1 MRYFD
6 EEKRAAGY
14 DRRPFRFLSARLSSE
29 LQQTGRG
36 AQPRFAVG
44 GCYNR
49 APFGSVESEL
59 RRSRKRVL
67 LDDDNKRLAAS
78 VRRTL
83 DALVAPLGES
93 IGMVW
98 RGEGAPQAQSVL
110 DNQLRLTAQRF
121 VDLREASDADK
132 QSYYE
137 EVCRLF
143 RLEPAPDTFPLRDS
157 TDLPPHLLKRLDR
170 TPVSVSYLETYDS
183 RHGTN
188 FADRARG
195 ALFQFTNLVIKSD
208 GTVTPLEAAAL
219 NEFKQ
224 TLYPGEGLPDAEDA
238 DATKGG
244 AGKKGHGTRGDGAK
258 AQTADADAVEPSE
271 EELPPPRPLEELLAE
286 LDALVGL
293 ERVKADVRQLI
304 NFLKVQKLRE
314 EQGLKTLPASRHLV
328 FYGNPGTGK
337 TTVARLLAQVY
348 RTLGVLRR
356 GHLCETDR
364 AGLVAGYVGQTA
376 MKVREVTT
384 KALGG
389 VLFIDEAYTL
399 ASGGSNDF
407 GQEAVETL
415 LKMMED
421 HRDDLVVI
429 VAGYTGRMQGFLDS
443 NPGLRSRFNKH
454 VHFDDYEGV
463 QLVEIF
469 KTFCGKADFRLAEG
483 AEQALASVFQVLTA
497 SRDETFGNARTARNL
512 FEATLS
518 KQANRLVSL
527 PKVDKDILSTIESAD
542 IPGHEELR
550 ACGILSDS

>member
-1 MRYFD
+1 
-6 EEKRAAGY
+6 
-14 DRRPFRFLSARLSSE
+14 
-29 LQQTGRG
+29 
-36 AQPRFAVG
+36 
-44 GCYNR
+44 
-49 APFGSVESEL
+49 
-59 RRSRKRVL
+59 VL
-67 LDDDNKRLAAS
+67 LDEENRRLAAA

-93 IGMVW
+93 IRMVW
-98 RGEGAPQAQSVL
+98 RGAGAPDARGVL
-110 DNQLRLTAQRF
+110 DNHLKLTAQRF
-121 VDLREASDADK
+121 IELRETSEATK
-132 QSYYE
+132 QRYYE
-137 EVCRLF
+137 EVCRHFDLA
-143 RLEPAPDTFPLRDS
+143 PAPDTFPLRDS

-188 FADRARG
+188 FADRARQ
-195 ALFQFTNLVIKSD
+195 ALFHFANLVIKFD
-208 GTVTPLEAAAL
+208 GAVTPTEAAAL
-219 NEFKQ
+219 AEFKR
-224 TLYPGEGLPDAEDA
+224 TLYPGGP
-238 DATKGG
+238 
-244 AGKKGHGTRGDGAK
+244 H
-258 AQTADADAVEPSE
+258 EPSDAPAKGRADKTEASAEPEVPE

-293 ERVKADVRQLI
+293 DRVKADVRQLI

-314 EQGLKTLPASRHLV
+314 EQGLKSLPTSRHLV

-337 TTVARLLAQVY
+337 TTVARLVAQIY

-356 GHLCETDR
+356 GHLVETDR

-376 MKVREVTT
+376 MKVRDVTT

-399 ASGGSNDF
+399 ASGGENDF

-429 VAGYTGRMQGFLDS
+429 VAGYTGRMQEFLGS

-454 VHFDDYEGV
+454 VHFDDYGV
-463 QLVEIF
+463 EQLVKIF
-469 KTFCGKADFRLAEG
+469 KTFCRKAEFKLTEG
-483 AEQALASVFQVLTA
+483 AEKELASIFGVLCA
-497 SRDETFGNARTARNL
+497 SRDETFGNARAARNL

-518 KQANRLVSL
+518 KQANRLVAL
-527 PKVDKDILSTIESAD
+527 PKVDRDILSTVEAAD
-542 IPGHEELR
+542 IPGHDELR
-550 ACGILSDS
+550 ATGILGDG

>member
-1 MRYFD
+1 
-6 EEKRAAGY
+6 
-14 DRRPFRFLSARLSSE
+14 
-29 LQQTGRG
+29 
-36 AQPRFAVG
+36 
-44 GCYNR
+44 
-49 APFGSVESEL
+49 
-59 RRSRKRVL
+59 VL
-67 LDDDNKRLAAS
+67 LDEESKRLAAG

-83 DALVAPLGES
+83 EALVAPLGES
-93 IGMVW
+93 IRMVW
-98 RGEGAPQAQSVL
+98 RGGSAPEAQSVL
-110 DNQLRLTAQRF
+110 DNHLKLTAQRF
-121 VDLREASDADK
+121 IDLREASEATK

-137 EVCRLF
+137 QVCHLF
-143 RLEPAPDTFPLRDS
+143 NLVPAPDTFPLRDS

-195 ALFQFTNLVIKSD
+195 ALFHFANLVIKSD
-208 GTVTPLEAAAL
+208 GRVTPVEAAAL
-219 NEFKQ
+219 AEFKQ
-224 TLYPGEGLPDAEDA
+224 TLYPGAPL
-238 DATKGG
+238 
-244 AGKKGHGTRGDGAK
+244 
-258 AQTADADAVEPSE
+258 EPSDAPAKGRADKAEAEPEAPE

-293 ERVKADVRQLI
+293 DRVKADVRQLI

-314 EQGLKTLPASRHLV
+314 EQGLKSLPASRHLV

-337 TTVARLLAQVY
+337 TTVARLVAQIY

-356 GHLCETDR
+356 GHLVEADR

-376 MKVREVTT
+376 MKVRDVTT

-399 ASGGSNDF
+399 ATGGENDF
-407 GQEAVETL
+407 GREAVETL

-429 VAGYTGRMQGFLDS
+429 VAGYTGLMQAFLDS

-454 VHFDDYEGV
+454 IHFDDYGV
-463 QLVEIF
+463 EQLVKIF
-469 KTFCGKADFRLAEG
+469 KTFCQKADFKLTEG
-483 AEQALASVFQVLTA
+483 AEGELTSVFGVLCA
-497 SRDETFGNARTARNL
+497 SRDETFGNARAARNL

-518 KQANRLVSL
+518 KQANRLVAL
-527 PKVDKDILSTIESAD
+527 PKVDRDILSTVEAAD
-542 IPGHEELR
+542 IPGHDELR
-550 ACGILSDS
+550 STGILGGTEARP

>member
-1 MRYFD
+1 MLLD
-6 EEKRAAGY
+6 EENRGLAAG
-14 DRRPFRFLSARLSSE
+14 
-29 LQQTGRG
+29 
-36 AQPRFAVG
+36 
-44 GCYNR
+44 
-49 APFGSVESEL
+49 
-59 RRSRKRVL
+59 
-67 LDDDNKRLAAS
+67 

-83 DALVAPLGES
+83 AALVAPLGES
-93 IGMVW
+93 IRMVW
-98 RGEGAPQAQSVL
+98 RGEGAPDAQSVL
-110 DNQLRLTAQRF
+110 DNHLKLTAQRF
-121 VDLREASDADK
+121 IDLRETSDATK
-132 QSYYE
+132 QRYYE

-143 RLEPAPDTFPLRDS
+143 DLIPALDTFPLRDS

-170 TPVSVSYLETYDS
+170 TPVGVSYLETYDS

-188 FADRARG
+188 FADRARR
-195 ALFQFTNLVIKSD
+195 ALFQFANLVIKSD
-208 GTVTPLEAAAL
+208 GTVTPAEAAAL
-219 NEFKQ
+219 AEFQQ
-224 TLYPGEGLPDAEDA
+224 TLYPGAAPDVS
-238 DATKGG
+238 G
-244 AGKKGHGTRGDGAK
+244 AAPAKGKKEAAAAAEPVKDGP
-258 AQTADADAVEPSE
+258 VGEE

-293 ERVKADVRQLI
+293 DRVKADVRQLI

-314 EQGLKTLPASRHLV
+314 EQGLKSLPASRHLV

-337 TTVARLLAQVY
+337 TTVARLVAQIY

-356 GHLCETDR
+356 GHLVEADR

-399 ASGGSNDF
+399 AAGGENDF
-407 GQEAVETL
+407 GREAVETL

-429 VAGYTGRMQGFLDS
+429 VAGYTGRMRDFLDS

-454 VHFDDYEGV
+454 IRFDDYGV
-463 QLVEIF
+463 EQLVQIF
-469 KTFCGKADFRLAEG
+469 KTFCRRADFRVTESAEG
-483 AEQALASVFQVLTA
+483 ELAAVFGVLTA
-497 SRDETFGNARTARNL
+497 ARDETFGNARAARNL

-527 PKVDKDILSTIESAD
+527 PKVDREILSTVEAAD
-542 IPGHEELR
+542 IPGHDELR
-550 ACGILSDS
+550 SSGVIGGG

>member
-1 MRYFD
+1 
-6 EEKRAAGY
+6 
-14 DRRPFRFLSARLSSE
+14 
-29 LQQTGRG
+29 
-36 AQPRFAVG
+36 
-44 GCYNR
+44 
-49 APFGSVESEL
+49 
-59 RRSRKRVL
+59 VL
-67 LDDDNKRLAAS
+67 LDEENRRLAGA

-83 DALVAPLGES
+83 GALVAPLGES
-93 IGMVW
+93 IRMVW
-98 RGEGAPQAQSVL
+98 RGAGAPDARAVL
-110 DNQLRLTAQRF
+110 DNHLKLTAQRF
-121 VDLREASDADK
+121 IDLRETSEETK
-132 QSYYE
+132 QRYYE
-137 EVCRLF
+137 EFCRHFDLT
-143 RLEPAPDTFPLRDS
+143 PAPDTFPLRDS

-188 FADRARG
+188 FADRARQ
-195 ALFQFTNLVIKSD
+195 ALFQFANLVIKFD
-208 GTVTPLEAAAL
+208 GAVTPREAAAL
-219 NEFKQ
+219 SEFKR
-224 TLYPGEGLPDAEDA
+224 TLYPGGPQDAPAKDE
-238 DATKGG
+238 
-244 AGKKGHGTRGDGAK
+244 AGK
-258 AQTADADAVEPSE
+258 AVAEPEPVE

-293 ERVKADVRQLI
+293 DRVKADVRQLI

-314 EQGLKTLPASRHLV
+314 GQGLKSLPASRHLV

-337 TTVARLLAQVY
+337 TTVARLVSQIY

-356 GHLCETDR
+356 GHLVETDR

-376 MKVREVTT
+376 MKVRDVTT

-399 ASGGSNDF
+399 ASGGANDF

-429 VAGYTGRMQGFLDS
+429 VAGYTGRMQEFLDS

-454 VHFDDYEGV
+454 IHFDDYGV
-463 QLVEIF
+463 EQLVRIF
-469 KTFCGKADFRLAEG
+469 KTFCQKADFKLTEG
-483 AEQALASVFQVLTA
+483 AEKELASVFGVLCA
-497 SRDETFGNARTARNL
+497 SRDETFGNARAARNL

-527 PKVDKDILSTIESAD
+527 PKVDREILSAIEAAD
-542 IPGHEELR
+542 IPGHDELR
-550 ACGILSDS
+550 STGILGGG

>member
-1 MRYFD
+1 
-6 EEKRAAGY
+6 
-14 DRRPFRFLSARLSSE
+14 
-29 LQQTGRG
+29 
-36 AQPRFAVG
+36 
-44 GCYNR
+44 
-49 APFGSVESEL
+49 
-59 RRSRKRVL
+59 VL
-67 LDDDNKRLAAS
+67 LDDDNKRLAAGVS
-78 VRRTL
+78 LTL

-93 IGMVW
+93 IRMVW
-98 RGEGAPQAQSVL
+98 RGEGAPEARPVL

-121 VDLREASDADK
+121 VDLRETSDADK

-143 RLEPAPDTFPLRDS
+143 RLEPAPETFPLRDS

-195 ALFQFTNLVIKSD
+195 ALFQFANLVIKSD
-208 GTVTPLEAAAL
+208 GTVTPTEADAL
-219 NEFKQ
+219 AEFKQ
-224 TLYPGEGLPDAEDA
+224 TLYPGRGRLPSEDA
-238 DATKGG
+238 DRDAE
-244 AGKKGHGTRGDGAK
+244 KKARGTRGDGTK
-258 AQTADADAVEPSE
+258 AQTADALVEPLE

-314 EQGLKTLPASRHLV
+314 EQGLKVLPASRHLV

-376 MKVREVTT
+376 MKVREVAT

-399 ASGGSNDF
+399 SSGGSNDF

-429 VAGYTGRMQGFLDS
+429 VAGYTARMQDFLDS

-454 VHFDDYEGV
+454 VHFDDYEV
-463 QLVEIF
+463 EQLVEIF
-469 KTFCGKADFRLAEG
+469 KTFCRKADFRLAEG
-483 AEQALASVFQVLTA
+483 AEQGLVSVFRVLTA

-518 KQANRLVSL
+518 KQANRLVAL
-527 PKVDKDILSTIESAD
+527 PKVDKDILSTIEAAD

-550 ACGILSDS
+550 ACGILGDN

>member
-1 MRYFD
+1 
-6 EEKRAAGY
+6 
-14 DRRPFRFLSARLSSE
+14 
-29 LQQTGRG
+29 
-36 AQPRFAVG
+36 
-44 GCYNR
+44 
-49 APFGSVESEL
+49 
-59 RRSRKRVL
+59 VL
-67 LDDDNKRLAAS
+67 LDEENRRLAAG

-98 RGEGAPQAQSVL
+98 RGGGAPDARSVL
-110 DNQLRLTAQRF
+110 DNQLLLVAQRF
-121 VDLREASDADK
+121 IDLRESPEEAK
-132 QSYYE
+132 QAYYE
-137 EVCRLF
+137 SVCGLF
-143 RLEPAPDTFPLRDS
+143 GLAPAPDTFPLRS
-157 TDLPPHLLKRLDR
+157 SSDLPPHLLKRLDR

-195 ALFQFTNLVIKSD
+195 ALFHFANLVIKSD
-208 GTVTPLEAAAL
+208 GTVTPAEAASLA
-219 NEFKQ
+219 EYKR
-224 TLYPGEGLPDAEDA
+224 TLYPNAPLDA
-238 DATKGG
+238 
-244 AGKKGHGTRGDGAK
+244 AGRAG
-258 AQTADADAVEPSE
+258 ADADAKRRAGADAAGPAPPE

-293 ERVKADVRQLI
+293 DRVKADVRQLI

-314 EQGLKTLPASRHLV
+314 EQGLKALPASRHLV

-337 TTVARLLAQVY
+337 TTVARLVSQIY

-356 GHLCETDR
+356 GHLVETDR

-376 MKVREVTT
+376 MKVRDAVT

-399 ASGGSNDF
+399 ATGGANDF

-421 HRDDLVVI
+421 HRDELVVI
-429 VAGYTGRMQGFLDS
+429 VAGYTGKMQDFLGS

-454 VHFDDYEGV
+454 VHFDDYGV
-463 QLVEIF
+463 EQLVQIF
-469 KTFCGKADFRLAEG
+469 KSFCRKAEFELAEG
-483 AEQALASVFQVLTA
+483 AEGELSSVFGVLCA
-497 SRDETFGNARTARNL
+497 SRDETFGNARAARNL

-527 PKVDKDILSTIESAD
+527 PKVDREILSTIEPAD
-542 IPGHEELR
+542 IPGHDELR
-550 ACGILSDS
+550 ASGVLGGE